1 MNAPDVTDSP
11 KAPIA
16 VASGDLLG
24 ERRFLTYQLRKQGLK
39 FKEIGKRMGISLS
52 RAQQL
57 YRSAEWRLNREPHWM
72 DGLSVRA
79 ANCLNNCNINSRE
92 EALEAYQSGRLRVGK
107 RGPRNYGKCGPRN
120 YGWKSHKEV
129 AKWLGLPEPQKP
141 APRVYLAKTCP
152 HCGGKLS

>member
-1 MNAPDVTDSP
+1 MNTP
-11 KAPIA
+11 KTIEQRTPA
-16 VASGDLLG
+16 VASSVLLG
-24 ERRFLTYQLRKQGLK
+24 ERRFLAYQLRKQGLK
-39 FKEIGKRMGISLS
+39 FKEVGKRMGISS
-52 RAQQL
+52 GRAQQL
-57 YRSAEWRLNREPHWM
+57 YHNAEWRLNLAPHWM

-79 ANCLNNCNINSRE
+79 ANCLNYYNINSRE
-92 EALEAYQSGRLRVGK
+92 EALEAYQSGRLRVGQ
-107 RGPRNYGKCGPRN
+107 RGPRN